1 MEQKT
6 TMEQHPFLNWIKS
19 YEVQHNG
26 LTHNFFIASHKQGY
40 FNGVLVYVIE
50 NSNRTDP
57 MTQPKFSLQTEYL
70 PDISEEAVY
79 EKGVQR
85 LKEIFGDNIEPKLD
99 KSNKWIKW

>member
-1 MEQKT
+1 MEHK
-6 TMEQHPFLNWIKS
+6 FINWIKS

-40 FNGVLVYVIE
+40 FNGVLVYVTE
-50 NSNRTDP
+50 NLDRTDQ

-70 PDISEEAVY
+70 PDMSEEAVY
-79 EKGVQR
+79 AKGVQR
-85 LKEIFGDNIEPKLD
+85 LKEIFGDNIVLKLD

>member
-1 MEQKT
+1 MG
-6 TMEQHPFLNWIKS
+6 QHPFLNWIKS
-19 YEVQHNG
+19 YEVQHKG

-50 NSNRTDP
+50 NLHRTDP

-79 EKGVQR
+79 QRGVDR
-85 LKEIFGDNIEPKLD
+85 LKELFGEDVQIVED
-99 KSNKWIKW
+99 KTNRYIKW